1 LALAVHGALMGN
13 LPRLCE
19 AALIEIKQ
27 IGSTIKILATKFSSR
42 SVSGA
47 VTE

>member
-13 LPRLCE
+13 LPRLIE

-27 IGSTIKILATKFSSR
+27 IGSTPKI
-42 SVSGA
+42 
-47 VTE
+47 VTTN